1 LKGAA
6 CARCAAPLVPGARY
20 CVQCGKPVRSQVS
33 NLPWYA
39 AGALLLITVVALAY
53 SAFRQGGDGQ
63 AAPGA
68 SLMGAPAASGG
79 VAPPLTGTPREQA
92 DQLFNRVMT
101 ELEAGDSARAS
112 FFLPMAIMA
121 YRQAGP
127 LDADGLYHLS
137 LLEAASGDYAAAR
150 ATAEQILA
158 MMPKHLLGLASAARA
173 AAAAGDDAA
182 ARDYHER
189 FLAAYD
195 EEKDRPLQEYRDH
208 SRVLP
213 TYLEEARKA
222 LGR

>member
-1 LKGAA
+1 
-6 CARCAAPLVPGARY
+6 
-20 CVQCGKPVRSQVS
+20 GKPVRSQVS

-39 AGALLLITVVALAY
+39 AGAMLLITVLALGY
-53 SAFRQGGDGQ
+53 SAFDRGRGE
-63 AAPGA
+63 ARPVPGA
-68 SLMGAPAASGG
+68 SMMGAPTASAGSP
-79 VAPPLTGTPREQA
+79 PPLTGTPREQA

-101 ELEAGDSARAS
+101 ELEAGDTARAS
-112 FFLPMAIMA
+112 FFMPVAVMA

-137 LLEAASGDYAAAR
+137 LLETASGDYAAAR